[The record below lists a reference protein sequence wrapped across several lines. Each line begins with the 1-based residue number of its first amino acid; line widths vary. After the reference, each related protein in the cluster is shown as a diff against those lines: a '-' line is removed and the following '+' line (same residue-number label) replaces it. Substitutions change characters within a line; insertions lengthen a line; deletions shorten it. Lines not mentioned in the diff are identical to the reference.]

1 MPKPSAQKRT
11 SKEERAWLRQRE
23 RAAKLAKRRDQR
35 ESKPEPTEGHDAQ
48 RMEPQSRPD

>member
-23 RAAKLAKRRDQR
+23 KQQKLAKRREAR
-35 ESKPEPTEGHDAQ
+35 EPKPEREGQGDRQTERQ
-48 RMEPQSRPD
+48 Q